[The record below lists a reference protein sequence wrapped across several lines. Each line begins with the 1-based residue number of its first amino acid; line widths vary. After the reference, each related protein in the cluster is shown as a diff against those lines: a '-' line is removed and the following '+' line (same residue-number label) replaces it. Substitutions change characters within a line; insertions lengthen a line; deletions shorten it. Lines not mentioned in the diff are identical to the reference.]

1 MPAGSGGPG
10 FGLGPLAARFD
21 LDELA
26 RERLERL
33 LSRLTEDPLA
43 PTAIRERERAIDEH
57 LADSLVGLEV
67 PALQAAAT
75 VADLGSGAG
84 LPGLPLAIARPE
96 ASFTLVESASRKCA
110 FLARVVEECGLEN
123 VEIRHAR
130 AEEVVGRFDV
140 VTARALASL
149 PVIMEY
155 AAPLLGAGG
164 TLIAWRGQRDPQDE
178 LEGEAAGEILGLQPV
193 SVLRVEP
200 WPAAQHRYLHLI
212 SKVRPTPERFPRRPG
227 MALKR
232 PLGR

>member
-1 MPAGSGGPG
+1 MLASSGPG
-10 FGLGPLAARFD
+10 FGLEPLVARFG

-26 RERLERL
+26 RERLEQL
-33 LSRLTEDPLA
+33 LSRLTKDPLA
-43 PTAIRERERAIDEH
+43 PTAIRERDRAIDEH

-96 ASFTLVESASRKCA
+96 ASFTLVESAARKCA
-110 FLARVVEECGLEN
+110 FLARAVEDCGLEN

-130 AEEVVGRFDV
+130 AEEVTGPFDV

-155 AAPLLGAGG
+155 AAPLLRAGG
-164 TLIAWRGQRDPQDE
+164 TLLAWRGRRDAQTE
-178 LEGEAAGEILGLQPV
+178 LEGEGAADILGLQPV
-193 SVLRVEP
+193 AVREVEP

-212 SKVRPTPERFPRRPG
+212 SKVRPTPDRFPRRPG